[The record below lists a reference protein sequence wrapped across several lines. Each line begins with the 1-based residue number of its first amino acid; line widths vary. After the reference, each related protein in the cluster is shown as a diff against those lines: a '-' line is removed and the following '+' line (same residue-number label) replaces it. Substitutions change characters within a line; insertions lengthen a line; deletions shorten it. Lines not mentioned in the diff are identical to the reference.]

1 MRHWE
6 CAQEFQQSFN
16 IRHLADR
23 CSRSTRVSAGSCRNS
38 HESVV
43 ALPWPQITPLNA
55 RRLGSYSLGVAA
67 VLRAV
72 GVPLVS
78 LHLVLLA
85 AVTHVEHEGHVE
97 LRLRDTLFYHFIIII
112 IIIIIITY
120 TYISIYIYMYMHN
133 LCVCIYIY
141 IHTYRYYSSICYY
154 CHYYYHY
161 TTTITTPNNNSNNDN
176 NHI

>member
-1 MRHWE
+1 MTTSEIGSIARALSNCCCAVSRYPTAQKETSRIETGPKPMRHWE

-67 VLRAV
+67 VLLDCSLALGECAAEIRWVSSEQIARALKKQDSSLCSRV
-72 GVPLVS
+72 GAPV
-78 LHLVLLA
+78 
-85 AVTHVEHEGHVE
+85 
-97 LRLRDTLFYHFIIII
+97 
-112 IIIIIITY
+112 
-120 TYISIYIYMYMHN
+120 
-133 LCVCIYIY
+133 
-141 IHTYRYYSSICYY
+141 Y
-154 CHYYYHY
+154 CH
-161 TTTITTPNNNSNNDN
+161 
-176 NHI
+176 